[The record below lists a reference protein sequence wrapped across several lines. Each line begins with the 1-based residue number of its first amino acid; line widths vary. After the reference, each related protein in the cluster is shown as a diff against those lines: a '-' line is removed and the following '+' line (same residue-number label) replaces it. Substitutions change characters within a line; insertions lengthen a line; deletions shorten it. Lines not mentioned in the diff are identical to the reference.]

1 MADKK
6 SAPETTP
13 EFNYGAD
20 GDPNDYKPTYGNPT
34 VTAANDVALQKEPR
48 FGAKM
53 GVMSQTPG
61 EVGGQSYPGRPTPP
75 VSQVT
80 TAKAELNTAVN
91 LQKKQTGLNRY
102 PINEHEEKHK
112 SHGPNN

>member
-20 GDPNDYKPTYGNPT
+20 GDPNDYKPTYGDPK

-53 GVMSQTPG
+53 GILREQPCQY
-61 EVGGQSYPGRPTPP
+61 EYPGRALPP
-75 VSQVT
+75 VDNNVPN
-80 TAKAELNTAVN
+80 AKAELGTALR
-91 LQKKQTGLNRY
+91 LQKKQTGLNRF
-102 PINEHEEKHK
+102 PINEHVEKHK